1 MSQPIACTLFSS
13 SKGNCTYV
21 KNGGEEFLIDA
32 GVSLRSLECALS
44 ALGTSP
50 KNLRC
55 IFITH
60 EHSDHIKGV
69 MNAMK
74 KYGLTVYAPYMSRR
88 VMINSDPA
96 AEDIIPFDEG
106 LPADICL
113 TETGVTPF
121 RTPHDAMGSVCY
133 RFDFGS
139 TALGYATDI
148 GHVSRNV
155 ETCLIGCESVVIE
168 SNYDIDMLKNGSYP
182 AHLKKRIAGSHGH
195 LSNSDCAAFAPRLIN
210 SGASSIVLAH
220 LSEENN
226 LPSIAFAETSGSLA
240 ANGIEIC
247 RDDRPG
253 DVSLAV
259 APKAGICRIL

>member
-148 GHVSRNV
+148 GHVTRNV

-168 SNYDIDMLKNGSYP
+168 SNYDKQ
-182 AHLKKRIAGSHGH
+182 
-195 LSNSDCAAFAPRLIN
+195 F
-210 SGASSIVLAH
+210 
-220 LSEENN
+220 
-226 LPSIAFAETSGSLA
+226 
-240 ANGIEIC
+240 
-247 RDDRPG
+247 
-253 DVSLAV
+253 
-259 APKAGICRIL
+259 

>member
-88 VMINSDPA
+88 
-96 AEDIIPFDEG
+96 
-106 LPADICL
+106 
-113 TETGVTPF
+113 
-121 RTPHDAMGSVCY
+121 
-133 RFDFGS
+133 
-139 TALGYATDI
+139 
-148 GHVSRNV
+148 
-155 ETCLIGCESVVIE
+155 
-168 SNYDIDMLKNGSYP
+168 
-182 AHLKKRIAGSHGH
+182 
-195 LSNSDCAAFAPRLIN
+195 
-210 SGASSIVLAH
+210 
-220 LSEENN
+220 
-226 LPSIAFAETSGSLA
+226 
-240 ANGIEIC
+240 
-247 RDDRPG
+247 
-253 DVSLAV
+253 
-259 APKAGICRIL
+259 

>member
-74 KYGLTVYAPYMSRR
+74 KYGICAVY
-88 VMINSDPA
+88 
-96 AEDIIPFDEG
+96 
-106 LPADICL
+106 
-113 TETGVTPF
+113 
-121 RTPHDAMGSVCY
+121 
-133 RFDFGS
+133 
-139 TALGYATDI
+139 
-148 GHVSRNV
+148 
-155 ETCLIGCESVVIE
+155 
-168 SNYDIDMLKNGSYP
+168 
-182 AHLKKRIAGSHGH
+182 
-195 LSNSDCAAFAPRLIN
+195 
-210 SGASSIVLAH
+210 
-220 LSEENN
+220 
-226 LPSIAFAETSGSLA
+226 
-240 ANGIEIC
+240 
-247 RDDRPG
+247 
-253 DVSLAV
+253 V
-259 APKAGICRIL
+259 APGNDKLRPCGGGHNPV